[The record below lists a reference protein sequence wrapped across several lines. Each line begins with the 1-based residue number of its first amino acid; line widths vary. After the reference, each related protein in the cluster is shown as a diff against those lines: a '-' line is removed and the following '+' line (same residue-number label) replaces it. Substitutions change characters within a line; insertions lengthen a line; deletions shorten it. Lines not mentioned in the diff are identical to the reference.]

1 MKMLKRVLAA
11 VIAVV
16 ITLSVFAVSASAAP
30 AAPEFKFKMT
40 SQTSS
45 EVTFE
50 LSLVSGSFNSLDMQ
64 IKVSGAIGA
73 CKEINMTDAF
83 KKVKSDIEDKG
94 GMVSSAKNTNTVM
107 ISFASTGAV
116 TKPTTMYTYKFEKKA
131 QNVTP
136 SDYSVNVSNCVLTVG
151 NDNIDLTTG
160 VKFIDYLD
168 FSETSI
174 TANYKQTK
182 KINFYSSYSAKQ
194 IKWESSNTKVATVD
208 DNGNV
213 KMTGKGTAT
222 ITAKSTDGKA
232 SAQCKV
238 TVKYAWWQWIIIIV
252 LFGWIWY

>member
-16 ITLSVFAVSASAAP
+16 ITLSVFSVSASAAP

-50 LSLVSGSFNSLDMQ
+50 LSLVGGSFNSLDVQ
-64 IKVSGAIGA
+64 IKVSGPIGA

>member
-1 MKMLKRVLAA
+1 MKMLKRILAA

-136 SDYSVNVSNCVLTVG
+136 SDYSVNVSSCVLTVG

>member
-1 MKMLKRVLAA
+1 MKMLKRILAA

-50 LSLVSGSFNSLDMQ
+50 LSLVSGSFNSLDAQ
-64 IKVSGAIGA
+64 IKVSGTIGE

-83 KKVKSDIEDKG
+83 KKLKNDIEDKG
-94 GMVSSAKNTNTVM
+94 GAFTSSKNTKTVM
-107 ISFASTGAV
+107 ISLASTDSIS
-116 TKPTTMYTYKFEKKA
+116 KPIPMFTYKFAKKA
-131 QNVTP
+131 QDVTP
-136 SDYSVNVSNCVLTVG
+136 SDYSVSVSSCVLTVG
-151 NDNIDLTTG
+151 NDNIDLTAG
-160 VKFIDYLD
+160 VKLVDYLD
-168 FSETSI
+168 FNESSI

-182 KINFYSSYSAKQ
+182 KIDAYSSYSANK

-222 ITAKSTDGKA
+222 ITAKSTDGKL
-232 SAQCKV
+232 SAECKV
-238 TVKYAWWQWIIIIV
+238 TVKYAWWQWIIVIV